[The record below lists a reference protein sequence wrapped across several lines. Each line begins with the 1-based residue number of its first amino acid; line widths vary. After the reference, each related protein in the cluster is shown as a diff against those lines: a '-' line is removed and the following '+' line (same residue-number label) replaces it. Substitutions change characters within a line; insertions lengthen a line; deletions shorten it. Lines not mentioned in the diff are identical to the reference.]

1 MPERRFPDGV
11 IIDLSDGF
19 ELIEITPLHDEFPRM
34 LVTVDFDS
42 TLGRQ
47 ILEATRPKEA
57 E

>member
-19 ELIEITPLHDEFPRM
+19 ELIEITTLHDEFPRM

-42 TLGRQ
+42 ALGRQ
-47 ILEATRPKEA
+47 IIEATRPKEA